1 MTLAAERLEIAV
13 AGRVLVH
20 ALTFTARAG
29 ELTCVLGENGA
40 GKTLTLHTLA
50 GLRAADG
57 GSITLAGRPLAS
69 WPRRERARRLGLLM
83 QATEDPFP
91 GTVLDAVL
99 VGRHPYLD
107 FWQWEGEA
115 DLDAARAA
123 LAACD
128 LAGFEPRALATL
140 SGGERRRAA
149 LAAVLA
155 QDPQVLL
162 LDEPQNHLDPHHQ
175 LDVLKLLRARADAGG
190 TVVATLHDPSLAA
203 RFADRVLLLYG
214 SGGAV
219 ASAAGS
225 GVDGGAGRWLHGTT
239 AEVLTA
245 ATLSGIYRLP
255 MREFVVEGRRLFV
268 SD

>member
-1 MTLAAERLEIAV
+1 MSLAAERLEIAV
-13 AGRVLVH
+13 AGRVLVR
-20 ALTFTARAG
+20 ALSFTARAG

-50 GLRAADG
+50 GLRAAP
-57 GSITLAGRPLAS
+57 GSIALAGRPLAA

-83 QATEDPFP
+83 QASEDPFP

-99 VGRHPYLD
+99 VGRHPHLD

-115 DLDAARAA
+115 DHEAARAA

-128 LAGFEPRALATL
+128 LAGFESRALATL
-140 SGGERRRAA
+140 SGGERRRVA

-175 LDVLKLLRARADAGG
+175 LDVLRLLRTRADAGG

-203 RFADRVLLLYG
+203 RFADQVLLLYG
-214 SGGAV
+214 DGSGG
-219 ASAAGS
+219 S
-225 GVDGGAGRWLHGTT
+225 DAGRWLHGPT
-239 AEVLTA
+239 AAVLTA
-245 ATLSGIYRLP
+245 EAVSGIYRLP